1 MRFGFIVH
9 PLTPLQRRLYG
20 IRALDG
26 AMLRGRPGTQGPR
39 VLAHLA
45 VEDPFGARA
54 EGVLAA
60 VPWLPEDLLTDQTGG
75 VAAIGEAVE
84 LCVAHGAQVVGLGA
98 VAAVIG
104 GQGKA
109 VAADA
114 SVPITTGNGLTA
126 WAAVDTLKVA
136 RRQGLPRAPIG
147 LLGPPGPVA
156 SAILEA
162 CVLAGEHVRVVSP
175 KPPRPLVRRIE
186 ALNAAGPGAA
196 EIVADAAAIFA
207 DRQLLIA
214 ASSTGGRL
222 KASELPAGAL
232 IIDVAEPL
240 DVQRDQPRADVL
252 ILDGEYVRLP
262 RRLGG
267 GVWQSVYGTVT
278 RQRRHIFAC
287 YAEPMLLGMSARVD
301 LCSVGRK
308 VPAARLDALAGLAAA
323 HGFAIDRLHSDGRPV
338 RARRLNQA
346 LAALASG

>member
-20 IRALDG
+20 IRAGDS
-26 AMLRGRPGTQGPR
+26 AMLRGHRGTGGAQI
-39 VLAHLA
+39 LARLA
-45 VEDPFGARA
+45 VQDPFGARA
-54 EGVLAA
+54 EGVL
-60 VPWLPEDLLTDQTGG
+60 VGIPWLPEELLADQSGG
-75 VAAIGEAVE
+75 VAAIGEAVK
-84 LCVAHGAQVVGLGA
+84 LCIAEGAGVVGLGA

-109 VAADA
+109 VAAEA
-114 SVPITTGNGLTA
+114 SVPVTTGNGLTA
-126 WAAVDTLKVA
+126 WAAIDTLNVL
-136 RRQGLPRAPIG
+136 RRQGLKRAPIG

-162 CVLAGEHVRVVSP
+162 CVLAGEHVRVISAN
-175 KPPRPLVRRIE
+175 PPRPLIRRID
-186 ALNAAGPGAA
+186 ALNAHGPGEAHV
-196 EIVADAAAIFA
+196 VADAASIFT
-207 DRQLLIA
+207 DQQLLIA

-222 KASELPAGAL
+222 KASALPAGAL

-240 DVQRDQPRADVL
+240 DVQRDQPRDDVL

-267 GVWQSVYGTVT
+267 GVWQSAYGTVT

-287 YAEPMLLGMSARVD
+287 YAEPMLLGMSGRVD

-308 VPAARLDALAGLAAA
+308 VPAARLDALADLAAA
-323 HGFAIDRLHSDGRPV
+323 HGFGIDRLHANGRPV
-338 RARRLNQA
+338 SPQRLSRA
-346 LAALASG
+346 LAAIG

>member
-20 IRALDG
+20 IRAGDG
-26 AMLRGRPGTQGPR
+26 AMLRGRRGTGGAQI
-39 VLAHLA
+39 LAHLA

-54 EGVLAA
+54 EGVLAG
-60 VPWLPEDLLTDQTGG
+60 VPWLPDELLADQAGG
-75 VAAIGEAVE
+75 VAAIGEAVK
-84 LCVAHGAQVVGLGA
+84 LCISEGAEIVGLGA

-126 WAAVDTLKVA
+126 WAAIDTLRVL
-136 RRQGLPRAPIG
+136 RHQGLKRAPIG

-162 CVLAGEHVRVVSP
+162 CVLAGEHVRVVSAN
-175 KPPRPLVRRIE
+175 PPRPLVRRIE
-186 ALNAAGPGAA
+186 KLNTSGPGQAQ
-196 EIVADAAAIFA
+196 IVADAAAVFA

-222 KASELPAGAL
+222 KASALPPGAL

-240 DVQRDQPRADVL
+240 DVQRDQPRPDVL
-252 ILDGEYVRLP
+252 ILEGEYVRLP

-267 GVWQSVYGTVT
+267 GVWQGFYGTVT

-287 YAEPMLLGMSARVD
+287 YAEPMLLGMSERTD

-308 VPAARLDALAGLAAA
+308 VPAARLDALADLAAT
-323 HGFAIDRLHSDGRPV
+323 HGFGVDRLHANGRPV
-338 RARRLNQA
+338 SPRRLSQA
-346 LAALASG
+346 LAAIS